1 MSPIRPLPPVISC
14 ARGAKGAHVKR
25 IQEWLTLRG
34 YGVALDGDFGPAT
47 ERALAMFCAAGAA
60 ASWNGVADEIVV
72 NALERPMLDAVAD
85 VRPVPDDLR
94 SAVCDVAAQHL
105 REHPREVGGQNR
117 GPWVRLYMDGR
128 EGKDWK
134 WCAGFVWYVLAQA
147 AKQLG
152 VPMPLKPSYSCST
165 FVERN
170 RGGRFLPGESPQLVR
185 RGDVFFVRRA
195 GDDAGYQHTGIV
207 VDVQPDHVVTIE
219 GNTNDEGSR
228 EGYEVCRRVRAYGRL
243 DFLSI
248 AG

>member
-1 MSPIRPLPPVISC
+1 MAHIRPLPPIISC

-105 REHPREVGGQNR
+105 REHPREVGGQNM

-152 VPMPLKPSYSCST
+152 VPMPLKPSYKCSL
-165 FVERN
+165 FVARN
-170 RGGRFLPGESPQLVR
+170 PDALIASDHAANKIQS
-185 RGDVFFVRRA
+185 GDVFFVQSGA
-195 GDDAGYQHTGIV
+195 PGEYQHTGIV
-207 VDVQPDHVVTIE
+207 VDVQPDHIVTCE

-228 EGYEVCRRVRAYGRL
+228 EGYEVARRVRAYGRL